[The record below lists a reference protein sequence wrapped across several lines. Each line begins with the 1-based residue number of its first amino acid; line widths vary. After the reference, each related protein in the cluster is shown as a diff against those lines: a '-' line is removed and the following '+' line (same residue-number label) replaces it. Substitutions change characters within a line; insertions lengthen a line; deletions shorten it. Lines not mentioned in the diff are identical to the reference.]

1 MLETAMLKVFSTETL
16 WRILNDTFQLH
27 GGTAYFTD
35 QPFERMLRDARI
47 NTIGEGANDVLRAFT
62 ALVGMRDVGLEL
74 KGIVD
79 AISYPLGN
87 LSRLGRFAGR
97 KMGSLLVAPAVAV
110 RSPELE
116 GEGAALGKLIGKLGA
131 NVERLLRTYQMGI
144 VDQQYQLGRVAD
156 AAIEIY
162 ASACVLNRLD
172 ALVRHH
178 HGDEAELRGQLET
191 GRYYL
196 ATADRRI
203 RRALAELW
211 DNDDSATTSVANRM
225 LKGK

>member
-1 MLETAMLKVFSTETL
+1 MV
-16 WRILNDTFQLH
+16 
-27 GGTAYFTD
+27 
-35 QPFERMLRDARI
+35 RDARI

-74 KGIVD
+74 KGVLD

-87 LSRLGRFAGR
+87 LTRLGRFAGR
-97 KMGSLLVAPAVAV
+97 KMGSLLVAPSVAV
-110 RSPELE
+110 RSTELE
-116 GEGAALGKLIGKLGA
+116 ADAAALGKLIGKLGS

-144 VDQQYQLGRVAD
+144 VDRQYQLGRAAD
-156 AAIEIY
+156 MATEIY

-172 ALVRHH
+172 SLIRHH

-196 ATADRRI
+196 MSASRRI
-203 RRALAELW
+203 RRALADLW
-211 DNDDSATTSVANRM
+211 DNDDALATSLANRM
-225 LKGK
+225 LKE